1 MIGAVP
7 RLLPLCICA
16 ALLSACA
23 TAPRRPSTLP
33 RATPPPV
40 PIEDLKRVPDA
51 VPRDEPRSSRG
62 NPASYEALGRRYTV
76 LASADGYVET
86 GVASWY
92 GPDFQGKY
100 TSSGE
105 LYDMYGMTA
114 AHKTLPIPCYARI
127 TNLKNGRSVVVRIND
142 RGPFIAN
149 RVVDL
154 SYTAALK
161 LDMLRE
167 GTTFVELRVL
177 TPGSPE
183 ASSAM
188 LATSVPTAAPSAAPG
203 PAIAM
208 STAESVPTPAPSTA
222 TGTTTPPSPPERQTW
237 AQVGAFADA
246 SNLERVLLRLQSA
259 GLSAV
264 TRSST
269 VNGIQVTRVRI
280 GPIVSV
286 TVFDAVQEKLKSV
299 GLGEAIIVSD

>member
-1 MIGAVP
+1 MK
-7 RLLPLCICA
+7 RLRPLCLVLT
-16 ALLSACA
+16 LLAACA

-33 RATPPPV
+33 RPTPPPV
-40 PIEDLKRVPDA
+40 PIEDLKRMPDA
-51 VPRDEPRSSRG
+51 VPRDEPRSARG
-62 NPASYEALGRRYTV
+62 NPASYEALGRRYLV
-76 LASADGYVET
+76 LASAEGYVET

-105 LYDMYGMTA
+105 PYDMYAMTA

-127 TNLKNGRSVVVRIND
+127 TNLRNGRSVVVRIND
-142 RGPFIAN
+142 RGPFVAN

-177 TPGSPE
+177 TAGSPE
-183 ASSAM
+183 ASGAM
-188 LATSVPTAAPSAAPG
+188 IAATAPSPVAPAPPAAADAAP
-203 PAIAM
+203 
-208 STAESVPTPAPSTA
+208 VPAPA
-222 TGTTTPPSPPERQTW
+222 ERQTW

-246 SNLERVLLRLQSA
+246 SNLDRVLQRLQAA

-264 TRSST
+264 TQNSR
-269 VNGIQVTRVRI
+269 VNGISVTRVRI

-286 TVFDAVQEKLKSV
+286 TVFDALQERLKSV
-299 GLGEAIIVSD
+299 GLGEAIIVTD